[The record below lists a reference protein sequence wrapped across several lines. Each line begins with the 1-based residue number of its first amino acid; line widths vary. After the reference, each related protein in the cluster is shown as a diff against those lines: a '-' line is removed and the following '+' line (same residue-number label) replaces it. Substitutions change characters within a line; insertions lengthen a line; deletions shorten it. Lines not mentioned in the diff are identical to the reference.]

1 MQVEDSYIAFDRNA
15 TYPVPVKV
23 GTVANQ
29 DLHSMTS
36 VDYLIIVP
44 ASGKLTAQAERLAAY
59 HTQHDSMTCAVVSAD
74 KIYNEFS
81 AGTPDVTAYRRFIK
95 MLYEKGNE
103 GKGRKLR
110 NICMGQQTHGT
121 WHKEILC

>member
-1 MQVEDSYIAFDRNA
+1 MTGENFIEFSPAEDGTAVFEISGTNESTTVWNVTYPDSFYELTGSYSNGILKVLSEDMQIEDSYIAFDRNA

-44 ASGKLTAQAERLAAY
+44 ASGKLTAQAERLAA
-59 HTQHDSMTCAVVSAD
+59 
-74 KIYNEFS
+74 
-81 AGTPDVTAYRRFIK
+81 
-95 MLYEKGNE
+95 
-103 GKGRKLR
+103 
-110 NICMGQQTHGT
+110 GT
-121 WHKEILC
+121 WYKEILC